1 MKHLY
6 ILILLLFSG
15 MSLSAQQFSL
25 PADGKWYLVAKVGGL
40 HSEFEYTY
48 KHTTAH
54 TPSLVSGRIQ
64 FINSQNFSI
73 QEHHSMGY
81 ARWLQ
86 PQFALLNL
94 GGESQ
99 IWVKAAIGADLGIF
113 KVSNLLAGVL
123 ELGSISDDNLND
135 NGAIVTIYNTIRDN
149 AHTYVGNLNVMDG
162 NVGIGTDL
170 PSEKLTVNG
179 KIRAREIRIDVDAM
193 PDYVFAPKY
202 DLLPLA
208 ELEKFIQQNKH
219 LPEVPSAKEAEK
231 NGIELGEMN
240 KLLLKKIEEL
250 TLHLIEKNKALDV
263 QKADINVLK
272 KNTAD
277 LQEML
282 SVLQAQVKQIL
293 AGQSKRK

>member
-1 MKHLY
+1 MKHFY
-6 ILILLLFSG
+6 ILFFVFFSS
-15 MSLSAQQFSL
+15 MNLSAQQFSL
-25 PADGKWYLVAKVGGL
+25 PADGKWYLVAKVGGQ
-40 HSEFEYTY
+40 HTAFEYTY

-86 PQFALLNL
+86 PQFALLNF

-113 KVSNLLAGVL
+113 KVSNILAGSL
-123 ELGSISDDNLND
+123 ELGSTSDDNLND
-135 NGAIVTIYNTIRDN
+135 NGGIVTIYNTIRDN

-170 PSEKLTVNG
+170 PAEKLAVNG
-179 KIRAREIRIDVDAM
+179 KIRAREIRVDVDAM
-193 PDYVFAPKY
+193 PDYVFDKDYQVAS
-202 DLLPLA
+202 
-208 ELEKFIQQNKH
+208 LEALESYIKKNKH
-219 LPEVPSAKEAEK
+219 LPEVPSAAEFERD
-231 NGIELGEMN
+231 GMAVGEMN

-250 TLHLIEKNKALDV
+250 TLHLIAQEKIIRK
-263 QKADINVLK
+263 QQTDIDELK
-272 KNTAD
+272 KNT
-277 LQEML
+277 MIK
-282 SVLQAQVKQIL
+282 SIKNK
-293 AGQSKRK
+293 G